1 MEIIKECGVCGKEF
15 VASKMSV
22 KYCCRG
28 CERVAFRRREAEKKK
43 REKENAESLRNA
55 ERNNFLRDKAFLSPE
70 DVSVLFNDSLPTVY
84 RYFQTGLIKAVKIR
98 NKTFVRY
105 SDIERVFDDATPYRK
120 RRYQRKE
127 EQEYYTLREIMEKY
141 NIGRKAVWGRCDR
154 LGIPK
159 IYEGRNTFFSKKAI
173 DAHFADLLEEIDI
186 DNYYTADQI
195 MEMYNMT
202 RTAVITFV
210 MRHKVPRVNRNGK
223 VFYSKVHIDC
233 IKRKDDS
240 IDPDWST
247 YEEAMEKYGIS
258 KDQVSYTLKHFD
270 VRTEKRGK
278 FTMIFRTDFDKVMRE
293 RMANAKV
300 AEKSDGDEKL
310 VFQAQHQEKKC
321 PPTPDGYYSTEE
333 VAEMFKVGVK
343 HVGVMT
349 REHKTPKIAL
359 KGFNFYE
366 KKAIDVLYNLKNNYS
381 EITDW
386 ITPEEMRS
394 TYKMTAEAVRSF
406 IYRHQIPAKVE
417 YGTTYYS
424 KQHIEQVKNG
434 DFDGRERYYTVEEA
448 MKKYHLSKDIVH
460 YYVKRYKITKVKKKK
475 CIYFRKEEFDRLME
489 KRLSKDDL
497 LSITLD

>member
-1 MEIIKECGVCGKEF
+1 
-15 VASKMSV
+15 
-22 KYCCRG
+22 
-28 CERVAFRRREAEKKK
+28 
-43 REKENAESLRNA
+43 
-55 ERNNFLRDKAFLSPE
+55 
-70 DVSVLFNDSLPTVY
+70 
-84 RYFQTGLIKAVKIR
+84 
-98 NKTFVRY
+98 
-105 SDIERVFDDATPYRK
+105 
-120 RRYQRKE
+120 
-127 EQEYYTLREIMEKY
+127 
-141 NIGRKAVWGRCDR
+141 
-154 LGIPK
+154 
-159 IYEGRNTFFSKKAI
+159 
-173 DAHFADLLEEIDI
+173 
-186 DNYYTADQI
+186 
-195 MEMYNMT
+195 
-202 RTAVITFV
+202 
-210 MRHKVPRVNRNGK
+210 
-223 VFYSKVHIDC
+223 
-233 IKRKDDS
+233 
-240 IDPDWST
+240 
-247 YEEAMEKYGIS
+247 
-258 KDQVSYTLKHFD
+258 
-270 VRTEKRGK
+270 
-278 FTMIFRTDFDKVMRE
+278 MIFRTDFDKVMRE

-310 VFQAQHQEKKC
+310 VLQAQHQEKKC

-394 TYKMTAEAVRSF
+394 TYKMTADAVPSF

-417 YGTTYYS
+417 YGTNYYS